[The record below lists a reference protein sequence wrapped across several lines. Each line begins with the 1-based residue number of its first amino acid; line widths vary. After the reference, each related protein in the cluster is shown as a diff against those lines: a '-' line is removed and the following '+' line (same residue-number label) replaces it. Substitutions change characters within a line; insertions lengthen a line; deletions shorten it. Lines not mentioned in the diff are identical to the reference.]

1 MAAFSG
7 TGPTLPRELEKIIFE
22 MAALKHPLS
31 MPSMVRV
38 AQRVKIWYILS
49 FAFSF
54 SSSFAFEVSHL
65 TDDQ

>member
-7 TGPTLPRELEKIIFE
+7 TGPTLPWELEKIIFE
-22 MAALKHPLS
+22 MAVLKHPLS

-49 FAFSF
+49 FACV
-54 SSSFAFEVSHL
+54 APY
-65 TDDQ
+65 